1 VVRRERPATRSVYV
15 RRRVTAGAGAVA
27 LVALLVV
34 GLSVR
39 GGQDNGPVAEVAVF
53 VDDVT
58 EQSTVPT
65 SVALADEPADDCVI
79 EATELTAE
87 SSSEDVR
94 CLQTALVTAGFS
106 STSVDGVF
114 SPATASLVRQFQD
127 SEDLYVDGVVGRR
140 TAIALNIWPEAQM
153 GVIYTAAPAQGAVD
167 LSGQLLSPVA
177 TAGDD
182 APPLPGTSGTGRR
195 VVYSR
200 DGQRIWAVDS
210 QERIVRSYLVSG
222 SAYNNEAAGTHE
234 VFSRSEEAVAW
245 NGEGRLPLMIRWYM
259 TPRDNAIGFHGIPI
273 HFSDGTPYQSVDQL
287 GDRLSDGCQ
296 RQHALDA
303 EFMWGFADIGTKVVV
318 V

>member
-1 VVRRERPATRSVYV
+1 MVRSVSPASRSVYV
-15 RRRVTAGAGAVA
+15 RRRLTAGCGAVV

-34 GLSVR
+34 GLSAR
-39 GGQDNGPVAEVAVF
+39 GGQENGPVAEVAVF

-58 EQSTVPT
+58 EQSSVPT
-65 SVALADEPADDCVI
+65 SVALTDGSADDCVI
-79 EATELTAE
+79 EAATLTAE
-87 SSSEDVR
+87 SSSEDVT
-94 CLQTALVTAGFS
+94 CLQTALVTAGFT
-106 STSVDGVF
+106 STPIDGVF
-114 SPATASLVRQFQD
+114 NPATASLVREFQD
-127 SEDLYVDGVVGRR
+127 GEDLYVDGVVGRQ
-140 TAIALNIWPEAQM
+140 TALALNIWPEEQT
-153 GVIYTAAPAQGAVD
+153 GVVYTAAPAEGAAD

-182 APPLPGTSGTGRR
+182 APPLPGASGTGRR

-200 DGQRIWAVDS
+200 DGQRIWAIDS

-273 HFSDGTPYQSVDQL
+273 HFSDGTPYQRVDEL

-303 EFMWGFADIGTKVVV
+303 EFMWEFAEIGTKVVV